1 MAHPLLVA
9 ENAVR
14 LFITQWLGGL
24 TPSLRLLTKPDGT
37 IYATSEVSSFPQIV
51 NLPRCRRRR
60 SGLNSRLRRRRD
72 RSDRNHKLV
81 TKSDHSLLETHAS
94 QPPTTSIEPRC
105 SSSNKSKNNLTIEK
119 LTAVDISSQES
130 SRQSSFAIEAQP
142 YITIPP
148 LTIYHPAIV
157 NACYAIIGKHPNQ
170 MSPAEEEE
178 FELYKQFKTMN
189 GQRIEDD
196 VVYLPIGGIRTC
208 MHCQNPT

>member
-94 QPPTTSIEPRC
+94 QPPTTSIEPRLNIL
-105 SSSNKSKNNLTIEK
+105 STPLQTRTRITLPLRNLLRWISHRKNLLI
-119 LTAVDISSQES
+119 
-130 SRQSSFAIEAQP
+130 
-142 YITIPP
+142 
-148 LTIYHPAIV
+148 
-157 NACYAIIGKHPNQ
+157 NQ
-170 MSPAEEEE
+170 FS
-178 FELYKQFKTMN
+178 
-189 GQRIEDD
+189 
-196 VVYLPIGGIRTC
+196 
-208 MHCQNPT
+208 